1 MISFG
6 LNFEDVGL
14 VLSEFRLD
22 WLDFLSELM
31 KNVFK
36 FLDFGRFLFD
46 LWACVHIYS
55 IELIWFDVELFW

>member
-22 WLDFLSELM
+22 LLDFMSELM
-31 KNVFK
+31 KDTFE

-46 LWACVHIYS
+46 L
-55 IELIWFDVELFW
+55 